1 MCFYIVVIYAEQCGD
16 NVDKSVFSRCPAV
29 YTKAQ
34 TNKSIILQCG
44 TTQEVSLCLWKTPLG
59 INIRPMKDDFEYILI
74 KPQDKTN
81 CDMEIKMV
89 TEDHVGKWECSPFFP
104 ESSAESTASGMLSIT
119 GR

>member
-1 MCFYIVVIYAEQCGD
+1 M
-16 NVDKSVFSRCPAV
+16 DKSVFTRCPAADTQA
-29 YTKAQ
+29 YA
-34 TNKSIILQCG
+34 NKSVVLQCG
-44 TTQEVSLCLWKTPLG
+44 TTKDVLICLWKAPSG
-59 INIRPMKDDFEYILI
+59 KNVRPVKDDAEYIL
-74 KPQDKTN
+74 KQPQDKTN